1 MSEKQVSLR
10 QSGVWGAVAFGVALA
25 VVIGVR
31 LDRAALAVVVGVVCG
46 AAASIPTSMLIVSLL
61 RWRDARGEKRKAR
74 GKEQETVQSPSVVVV
89 APPAAPQLRQ
99 SALWSEEYA
108 LPLPTQR
115 QFSVIGEEE
124 IADIQ

>member
-1 MSEKQVSLR
+1 MAEEQVSLR

-31 LDRAALAVVVGVVCG
+31 LEQAALAVVAGVVCG
-46 AAASIPTSMLIVSLL
+46 VGASIPTSLLIVAMM
-61 RWRDARGEKRKAR
+61 RRRDARDAR
-74 GKEQETVQSPSVVVV
+74 REARRQELRTTQVPPVVVV

-99 SALWSEEYA
+99 SAAWPGEYDL
-108 LPLPTQR
+108 LPAQR

-124 IADIQ
+124 IEDL